1 MDEIAAA
8 ELSDKFLEFFN
19 EYYIDR
25 INDMYLGY
33 PKTRSIM
40 VDIKDLEKI
49 DHELALEMINNP
61 DSILPSANSALAKL
75 NPNPE
80 AKENVYA
87 RFYGIEGSPL
97 IQDVGSEC
105 IGKML
110 TLDSLPV
117 KRSEIIPK
125 VAIGVFKCTF
135 CGTTI
140 KIKMER
146 ETVVDLCPQCKRRS
160 LKQDNTESHF
170 TNLQKI
176 AVQDPLE
183 KLKGS
188 TPTWQLEVWLEDDL
202 VNTVTP
208 GDRIDIT
215 GILRIR
221 PRKTLKGKDDKML
234 YSMLFDAISIE
245 HKQKEFTDIEISK
258 EEEEEIKELGKDPQ
272 IFEKIAKSIAPSIFG
287 YDEIKK
293 ALTLALFGGTPDKK
307 LVDGAPIRSDIHMLL
322 IGDPGSAKT
331 RLLQAVTSLVPKG
344 IYVSG
349 KSTTS
354 AGLTAAAEKD
364 EFAEGG
370 WVLKAGALV
379 LGSGGEV
386 SIDEFDKVS
395 DEDKSSLL
403 EAMESQTISVAKAG
417 IVARFNTKTSI
428 LAAANPKYG
437 RFDPNSYPAEQFD
450 IPPTLLS
457 RFDLI
462 FPIKDN
468 LDEEKDRQIAS
479 HILLQHSAAGAKL
492 ANIETYD
499 QVETPPLNQDL
510 LRKYVAYAKKNIRPR
525 LNDEASKK
533 ISDYYVELRKIGIKQ
548 GATPI
553 TPRQIEGL
561 VRLAEASSKSH
572 LSETIEERD
581 AQLGISLFEYML
593 NTLAVDRGGRKD
605 IDALLTGMPR
615 EKVNKINVIIGIIKK
630 LQDESSDGA
639 AKIVD
644 MLSEAEKQGIDRATT
659 TRYMGE
665 LERSGDIFS
674 PRGGIIKIVR
684 REDE

>member
-1 MDEIAAA
+1 MDEIATA

-19 EYYIDR
+19 EYYTEK
-25 INDMYLGY
+25 INDMYISY

-40 VDIKDLEKI
+40 VNIKDLEKI

-61 DSILPSANSALAKL
+61 DSILPAANTALAKL
-75 NPNPE
+75 NPNPD

-87 RFYGIEGSPL
+87 RFYGIEGAPL
-97 IQDVGSEC
+97 IQDVGSEY

-125 VAIGVFKCTF
+125 VSIGVFKCTF

-146 ETVVDLCPQCKRRS
+146 ETAIEICPQCKRRS
-160 LKQDNTESHF
+160 LKQDNNESHF

-215 GILRIR
+215 GVLRIR
-221 PRKTLKGKDDKML
+221 PRKSSKGKEDKML
-234 YSMLFDAISIE
+234 YSMLFDAVSIE
-245 HKQKEFTDIEISK
+245 HKQKEFTDLEISK
-258 EEEEEIKELGKDPQ
+258 EEEDEIKALSKDPE
-272 IFEKIAKSIAPSIFG
+272 IFEKISKSIAPSIFG
-287 YDEIKK
+287 YEEIKK
-293 ALTLALFGGTPDKK
+293 ALALALFGGTPDKK

-331 RLLQAVTSLVPKG
+331 RLLQSVTALVPKG

-395 DEDKSSLL
+395 DDDKSSLL

-417 IVARFNTKTSI
+417 IVARFNTKTTI

-437 RFDPNSYPAEQFD
+437 RFDPNAYPADQFD

-468 LDEEKDRQIAS
+468 LDEEKDKQIAS
-479 HILLQHSAAGAKL
+479 HILMQHSAAGAQL
-492 ANIETYD
+492 ADLSNYE
-499 QVETPPLNQDL
+499 QVETPPLNHDL

-525 LNDEASKK
+525 LSPEASSR
-533 ISDYYVELRKIGIKQ
+533 ISEYYVELRKIGIKS

-561 VRLAEASSKSH
+561 VRLSESSAKSR
-572 LSETIEERD
+572 LSDMIEEKD

-615 EKVNKINVIIGIIKK
+615 EKVNKINSIMSIIKK
-630 LQDESSDGA
+630 LQEESNEGI

-644 MLSEAEKQGIDRATT
+644 LLSEAEKQGIDRATT
-659 TRYMGE
+659 TRYLSE
-665 LERSGDIFS
+665 LERSGDIFT
-674 PRGGIIKIVR
+674 PRGGIVKIVR

>member
-1 MDEIAAA
+1 M
-8 ELSDKFLEFFN
+8 
-19 EYYIDR
+19 
-25 INDMYLGY
+25 
-33 PKTRSIM
+33 
-40 VDIKDLEKI
+40 
-49 DHELALEMINNP
+49 
-61 DSILPSANSALAKL
+61 
-75 NPNPE
+75 
-80 AKENVYA
+80 
-87 RFYGIEGSPL
+87 
-97 IQDVGSEC
+97 
-105 IGKML
+105 
-110 TLDSLPV
+110 
-117 KRSEIIPK
+117 
-125 VAIGVFKCTF
+125 
-135 CGTTI
+135 
-140 KIKMER
+140 
-146 ETVVDLCPQCKRRS
+146 
-160 LKQDNTESHF
+160 
-170 TNLQKI
+170 
-176 AVQDPLE
+176 
-183 KLKGS
+183 
-188 TPTWQLEVWLEDDL
+188 
-202 VNTVTP
+202 
-208 GDRIDIT
+208 
-215 GILRIR
+215 
-221 PRKTLKGKDDKML
+221 
-234 YSMLFDAISIE
+234 
-245 HKQKEFTDIEISK
+245 
-258 EEEEEIKELGKDPQ
+258 
-272 IFEKIAKSIAPSIFG
+272 
-287 YDEIKK
+287 
-293 ALTLALFGGTPDKK
+293 FGGTPDKK

-331 RLLQAVTSLVPKG
+331 RLLQSVTSLVPKG

-437 RFDPNSYPAEQFD
+437 RFDPNSYPADQFD

-462 FPIKDN
+462 FPIKDT

-479 HILLQHSAAGAKL
+479 HILLQHTAAGAQL
-492 ANIETYD
+492 ADMETYE

-561 VRLAEASSKSH
+561 VRLAEASSKSR
-572 LSETIEERD
+572 LSSIIEERD

-644 MLSEAEKQGIDRATT
+644 LLTEAEKQGIDRATA
-659 TRYMGE
+659 TRYMSE